1 MTKSSKEVSEIVGL
15 DLGDRFSQ
23 FCVVSRQGEVMERGR
38 VATTA
43 TAMRKQFERMARAR
57 IALEAGT
64 HSPWV
69 SRLLEELG
77 HEVLVAN
84 PRKLRMIY
92 DSDSKNDRADAETL
106 ARVARMPSCW
116 VRFDIGKNR
125 PKWIWRWFGVE
136 ML

>member
-57 IALEAGT
+57 IAHWRRERT
-64 HSPWV
+64 
-69 SRLLEELG
+69 
-77 HEVLVAN
+77 
-84 PRKLRMIY
+84 
-92 DSDSKNDRADAETL
+92 
-106 ARVARMPSCW
+106 
-116 VRFDIGKNR
+116 R
-125 PKWIWRWFGVE
+125 PG
-136 ML
+136 